1 MASMVVIISLL
12 SWRLYGEYQKRER
25 YTELPFVNNEE
36 IYLRTVKELKQD
48 EALLKYEEVR
58 DVSVLTSEIQ
68 YTYVRNENIPLSL
81 IEYDTVKRAC
91 EQYNFDLNLLFAVI
105 YRESEFNHNN
115 INRNNNGTF
124 DIGLM
129 QINSSSISYH
139 ISKARIYFGDRD
151 YDVYDRIDN
160 LLIGIS
166 VLIYNRDD
174 WIKRGLVAN
183 SNELYYAILNT
194 YNMGRGN
201 REVGYIGYMTR
212 TGKLSR
218 AYDQRITETK
228 NNLELK
234 GIFD

>member
-1 MASMVVIISLL
+1 MSGFQSNVSIFFCISLQDISYGCTFITRILLCGKCIFDRPIFSKDVLFVYDL
-12 SWRLYGEYQKRER
+12 S
-25 YTELPFVNNEE
+25 
-36 IYLRTVKELKQD
+36 I
-48 EALLKYEEVR
+48 LLNV
-58 DVSVLTSEIQ
+58 
-68 YTYVRNENIPLSL
+68 
-81 IEYDTVKRAC
+81 
-91 EQYNFDLNLLFAVI
+91 
-105 YRESEFNHNN
+105 
-115 INRNNNGTF
+115 
-124 DIGLM
+124 
-129 QINSSSISYH
+129 SIS
-139 ISKARIYFGDRD
+139 F
-151 YDVYDRIDN
+151 
-160 LLIGIS
+160 IS